1 MLNERRSQAPTP
13 VVVAK
18 DNLKQ
23 TEGHPLQN
31 KKKSKMMSTY
41 LKQLTRTTD
50 RVNYV
55 AQTQCLKFP
64 LIDRWKNETKN
75 DG

>member
-31 KKKSKMMSTY
+31 KKKSTMMSTY

-50 RVNYV
+50 R
-55 AQTQCLKFP
+55 
-64 LIDRWKNETKN
+64 
-75 DG
+75 